1 MYGFSDVK
9 LALAIGVTYALLAAA
24 RFNFIVCNSIAV
36 PKAFLSYI
44 IVCEGKCK
52 TSFSTGANLPG

>member
-9 LALAIGVTYALLAAA
+9 LALAIGANYVLLATP
-24 RFNFIVCNSIAV
+24 FIVRNSIAV

-52 TSFSTGANLPG
+52 TSLSTGANLPG